1 MLYSIYRCRLETG
14 CPLRSPESGTPRRHV
29 MLKVA
34 PVARYG
40 LEMSRGVAWGSD
52 GEVEVLWQ
60 GSAAMPVVP
69 EVTRGLGDG

>member
-1 MLYSIYRCRLETG
+1 
-14 CPLRSPESGTPRRHV
+14 